1 MVVGKSQCDRPR
13 DLRAATRAS
22 PGQRQ
27 EQRMGSGAPVLRF
40 LLCCALVQ
48 IRFGEVS
55 LSHSDPIC
63 SLCNISE
70 AELVISRDSQKR
82 LNSITFG
89 SVQFNGRL

>member
-1 MVVGKSQCDRPR
+1 
-13 DLRAATRAS
+13 
-22 PGQRQ
+22 
-27 EQRMGSGAPVLRF
+27 MGSGAPVLRF

-48 IRFGEVS
+48 ICFGEVS

-63 SLCNISE
+63 SLYNIFE
-70 AELVISRDSQKR
+70 AELVISRDSHKS